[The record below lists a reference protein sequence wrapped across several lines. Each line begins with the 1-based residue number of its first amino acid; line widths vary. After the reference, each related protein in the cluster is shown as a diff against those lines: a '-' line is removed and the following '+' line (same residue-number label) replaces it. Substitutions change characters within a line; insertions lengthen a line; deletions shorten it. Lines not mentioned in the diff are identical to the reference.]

1 MTSKADF
8 YVLPSS
14 DPDARARFL
23 CRLVEK
29 IRALGHEIFIHARN
43 ETEAQRIDQLLWE
56 YRPESFIPHSLL
68 NETDNAGVKIGWD
81 QQRPKH
87 QDVYVNLDLEIP
99 EDALKFDRI
108 LEIVVQSE
116 DILTATRLNYKV
128 YQNNSVQIDMHDMR
142 KKA

>member
-29 IRALGHEIFIHARN
+29 IRALGHQIFIQASN

-56 YRPESFIPHSLL
+56 YRPESFIPHSLI
-68 NETDNAGVKIGWD
+68 NETDNADVKIGWD
-81 QQRPKH
+81 TQRPPH

-116 DILTATRLNYKV
+116 DVLTSTRSNYKL
-128 YQNNSVQIDMHDMR
+128 YQKNSVQIDMHDMR
-142 KKA
+142 KK